1 MRGGKARVDLD
12 DYERNIII
20 RALNEMRNDLI
31 RQERTTDAVDD
42 LMIKIHNAPERHM
55 RICEERAD
63 EQYR

>member
-1 MRGGKARVDLD
+1 MREYRARVDLD

-20 RALNEMRNDLI
+20 RALNDMRNDLI
-31 RQERTTDAVDD
+31 EEQMTTDAVDE
-42 LMIKIHNAPERHM
+42 LMIKIHHAGDRGL